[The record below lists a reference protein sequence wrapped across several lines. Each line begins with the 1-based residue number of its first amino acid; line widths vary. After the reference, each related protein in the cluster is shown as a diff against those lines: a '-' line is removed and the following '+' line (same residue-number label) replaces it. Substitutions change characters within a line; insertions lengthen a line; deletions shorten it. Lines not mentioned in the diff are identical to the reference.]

1 MTLLSL
7 RDHPEWAERAAT
19 WFHEKWQVPREVYA
33 ESIALAIAGDTPWP
47 AWYLILD
54 GEHIIAG
61 CGIAED
67 FHDRPDLMPNLV
79 ALYVEPAH
87 RCQGIAGRLLAHAC
101 ADIHARGIST
111 LYLITEHTSFYERY
125 GWQFLTTVH
134 DDEGAPIRM
143 YQKETQPFDRNDAT
157 LSPTLAQIDSFLT
170 TPLWYRFRT
179 WLVSTYPVKPVFAF
193 SKCSLAYGWNIKF
206 KKGRKTLCTVYLQ
219 DNGFTVMVVVANKQA
234 PLVEEALPTFCEAVR
249 NTYNTTTEGNG
260 QRWLMLNI
268 TDPAVLDDIATLL
281 AIRAAT
287 M

>member
-19 WFHEKWQVPREVYA
+19 WFHEKWQVPRDVYA
-33 ESIALAIAGDTPWP
+33 ESIALSIAGDTPWP
-47 AWYLILD
+47 AWYLVLD
-54 GEHIIAG
+54 GERIIAG

-79 ALYVEPAH
+79 ALYVEPAQ

-101 ADIHARGIST
+101 ADMHARGIAT

-125 GWQFLTTVH
+125 GWQFLTMVH

-143 YQKETQPFDRNDAT
+143 YQKETQPFDRNDPT
-157 LSPTLAQIDSFLT
+157 LSPTFAQIDAFLA

-206 KKGRKTLCTVYLQ
+206 QKGRKTLCTVYLQ

-234 PLVEEALPTFCEAVR
+234 SLVEEALPTFCEAVR
-249 NTYNTTTEGNG
+249 NTYNTTTEGND
-260 QRWLMLNI
+260 QRWLMLNV
-268 TDPAVLDDIATLL
+268 TDPAILDDIATLL